1 MGAHTLDSIAT
12 DILEEIFL
20 TCVHWSRISPL
31 TLAAVCRYW
40 SDVALQCG
48 RLWTDIDALKLE
60 AAEIFV
66 QRSQRADLDVVWC
79 EDKLRQQGGAFCH
92 NVVDDMPWLI
102 SQLDRFHVLAVHATS
117 RKPEDILPIFSLP
130 ATTLPRL
137 QALVLASID
146 EYGDML
152 HVEPGLLNLEVQMP
166 CLRHVSLW

>member
-1 MGAHTLDSIAT
+1 MLRS
-12 DILEEIFL
+12 LER
-20 TCVHWSRISPL
+20 HGSPL
-31 TLAAVCRYW
+31 EDHNVQ
-40 SDVALQCG
+40 SD
-48 RLWTDIDALKLE
+48 
-60 AAEIFV
+60 
-66 QRSQRADLDVVWC
+66 
-79 EDKLRQQGGAFCH
+79 
-92 NVVDDMPWLI
+92 VVDDMPWLI